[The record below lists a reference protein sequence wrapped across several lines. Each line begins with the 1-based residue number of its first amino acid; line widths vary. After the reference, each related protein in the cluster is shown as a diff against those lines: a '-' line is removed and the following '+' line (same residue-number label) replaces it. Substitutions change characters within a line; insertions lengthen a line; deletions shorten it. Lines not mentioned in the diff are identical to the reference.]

1 MKDRMSDG
9 VTEATEQGRRL
20 MESAKD
26 AAERAGSY
34 AQASVH
40 RLSGRAQDV
49 AARAQDVAGRA
60 QDVAG
65 DLVDDAR
72 VQVERFTGRNLEA
85 WTADIRRFVQDRPLQ
100 AIAITIG
107 VGYILGK
114 ILKRG

>member
-1 MKDRMSDG
+1 MRDRMSDG
-9 VTEATEQGRRL
+9 LSEATDQGRRL
-20 MESAKD
+20 MDSAKD

-40 RLSGRAQDV
+40 RIS
-49 AARAQDVAGRA
+49 GRA

-65 DLVDDAR
+65 DLVEDTR
-72 VQVERFTGRNLEA
+72 VQVEKFTGRSLDA
-85 WTADIRRFVQDRPLQ
+85 WTTDMRKFVQDRPLQ

>member
-1 MKDRMSDG
+1 VRLEEIVMKERMSDRMSDG
-9 VTEATEQGRRL
+9 VSEATEQGRRL

-40 RLSGRAQDV
+40 RLSGRAQN
-49 AARAQDVAGRA
+49 VAGE
-60 QDVAG
+60 
-65 DLVDDAR
+65 LVDDAR
-72 VQVERFTGRNLEA
+72 TQVERFTGRDLDA
-85 WTADIRRFVQDRPLQ
+85 WTADVRRFVQDRPLQ
-100 AIAITIG
+100 AIAITIV

>member
-1 MKDRMSDG
+1 MSDG
-9 VTEATEQGRRL
+9 LSDATEQGRRL
-20 MESAKD
+20 MDSAKD

-40 RLSGRAQDV
+40 RISGRAH
-49 AARAQDVAGRA
+49 
-60 QDVAG
+60 DVAG

-72 VQVERFTGRNLEA
+72 VQVERFTGRNLDA
-85 WTADIRRFVQDRPLQ
+85 WTADVRRFVQDRPLQ

>member
-1 MKDRMSDG
+1 MRDRVSDRMSDG
-9 VTEATEQGRRL
+9 VNEATDQGRRL

-49 AARAQDVAGRA
+49 AGRA

-72 VQVERFTGRNLEA
+72 AQVERFTGRNLEA
-85 WTADIRRFVQDRPLQ
+85 WVADVRQFVQDRPLQ

>member
-1 MKDRMSDG
+1 MSDG
-9 VTEATEQGRRL
+9 LSEASDQGRRL
-20 MESAKD
+20 MDSAKD
-26 AAERAGSY
+26 VAERAGSY

-40 RLSGRAQDV
+40 RISGH
-49 AARAQDVAGRA
+49 A

-65 DLVDDAR
+65 DLVEDAR

-85 WTADIRRFVQDRPLQ
+85 WTADVRRFVQDRPLQ

-114 ILKRG
+114 ILKRA

>member
-1 MKDRMSDG
+1 VRLEEIVMKERMSDRMSDG
-9 VTEATEQGRRL
+9 VSEATEQGRRL

-40 RLSGRAQDV
+40 RLSGRAQN
-49 AARAQDVAGRA
+49 VAGE
-60 QDVAG
+60 
-65 DLVDDAR
+65 LVDDAR
-72 VQVERFTGRNLEA
+72 TQVERFTGRDLDA
-85 WTADIRRFVQDRPLQ
+85 WTADVRRFVQDRPLQ

>member
-1 MKDRMSDG
+1 MSDRMADRMSDG
-9 VTEATEQGRRL
+9 MSDAADQGRKL

-26 AAERAGSY
+26 AAERAGTY

-40 RLSGRAQDV
+40 RISGRAQDM
-49 AARAQDVAGRA
+49 
-60 QDVAG
+60 AG
-65 DLVDDAR
+65 DLVEDASS
-72 VQVERFTGRNLEA
+72 QIEHFTGRNIDA
-85 WTADIRRFVQDRPLQ
+85 WTADVRRFVQDRPLQ

>member
-1 MKDRMSDG
+1 MKERMSDG
-9 VTEATEQGRRL
+9 VNEVADQGRRL

-40 RLSGRAQDV
+40 RMSGRAQDV
-49 AARAQDVAGRA
+49 AGE
-60 QDVAG
+60 
-65 DLVDDAR
+65 LVEDAR
-72 VQVERFTGRNLEA
+72 EHVERFTGRNLEA
-85 WTADIRRFVQDRPLQ
+85 WMADVRRFVQDRPLQ

>member
-1 MKDRMSDG
+1 MEENIMRDRMSDNM
-9 VTEATEQGRRL
+9 TEATEQGRRL

-49 AARAQDVAGRA
+49 AGRA

-65 DLVDDAR
+65 DLVEDAR
-72 VQVERFTGRNLEA
+72 EQVERFTGRNLEA

-107 VGYILGK
+107 IGYVLGK
-114 ILKRG
+114 ILRRG